1 MKIKTLLIVGLL
13 FSVANIFA
21 QIPTGYYDGTAG
33 LSGSALK
40 TKLSSI
46 ISSGHQTKSYDALDD
61 EYPNSDKD
69 SYYEKDGTVLDIY
82 SENPTETDP
91 YVYQFG
97 VKKCGNYKI
106 EGDCYNKEH
115 IFPQG
120 YFNKASP
127 MVSDIHHIVPTDG
140 KVNGMRSN
148 FPFGNVG
155 SSVSYTSKNG
165 SKLGTSN
172 SVNYSG
178 KVFEPINEFK
188 GDVARMIFYFAT
200 RYEAK
205 LKDFDANDILTNT
218 SFPGIQ
224 SWELEVLKQWH
235 TQDPVSQREIDRN
248 NAAYTYQGNRN
259 PYIDHPVYVSAVWG
273 GSTPVTD
280 TESPSTPTNLTVTN
294 TTASSI
300 SLTWNASTDNVGV
313 SAYEIYLDGVFQIAV
328 SGTTG
333 TINGLAPSTTYNF
346 YIIARDAAGNL
357 SSASNTASGTTL
369 AGSGGTPISCGTE
382 NFENIPTNTSGGD
395 QNYLARTWTSN
406 GITWNASAARTDQTI
421 NNKAITVEN
430 GALSSSTI
438 SGGISSLTV
447 KTQMKFTGNPGKFN
461 LYINGDMVGQIP
473 YSSTVTTTTIPNINI
488 AGNITIN
495 ITDNSAVGTG
505 TRGRVAFDDLS
516 WTCYSPLSTN
526 EVEKVRWNIYPNPVK
541 NNILFVNGKDIQKIK
556 RIEIYNISGALVQVV
571 ENPFSKGNNIQL
583 RNLNKGVYILK
594 AENTTQKFIVE

>member
-259 PYIDHPVYVSAVWG
+259 PFIDHPEYVALIWG
-273 GSTPVTD
+273 TTTPD
-280 TESPSTPTNLTVTN
+280 TEAPTTPTNLIVTGS
-294 TTASSI
+294 TSSTI
-300 SLTWNASTDNVGV
+300 SLSWTDSTDNIMV
-313 SAYEIYLDGVFQIAV
+313 ATYDIYLDGTLKTSSASNSATV
-328 SGTTG
+328 TG
-333 TINGLAPSTTYNF
+333 LNPSTTYTF
-346 YIIARDAAGNL
+346 YIKAKDAAGNT
-357 SSASNTASGTTL
+357 SSQSNTVTGTTTENT
-369 AGSGGTPISCGTE
+369 GGGGNNNNTTCGTE
-382 NFENIPTNTSGGD
+382 NFEGISGTPNTYETINWTN
-395 QNYLARTWTSN
+395 N
-406 GITWNASAARTDQTI
+406 GITWTATDSRSDQTI
-421 NNKAITVEN
+421 NNKAITVRN
-430 GALSSSTI
+430 GTLSSSTI
-438 SGGISSLTV
+438 SGGISSLTI
-447 KTQMKFTGNPGKFN
+447 KTQLKFSGTNGSFKLF
-461 LYINGDMVGQIP
+461 INGIEKGTIP
-473 YSSTVTTTTIPNINI
+473 YSDTVTTTTISNINVS
-488 AGNITIN
+488 GNVTISIQN
-495 ITDNSAVGTG
+495 NST
-505 TRGRVAFDDLS
+505 TSNRVAFDDLS
-516 WTCYSPLSTN
+516 WTCYNGLGTSEIKSN
-526 EVEKVRWNIYPNPVK
+526 KFSIYPNPVK
-541 NNILFVNGKDIQKIK
+541 NNTLFVNGKNIEKIK
-556 RIEIYNISGALVQVV
+556 RLEIYNMNGILVQVI
-571 ENPFSKGNNIQL
+571 EKPFNNK
-583 RNLNKGVYILK
+583 NYITLK
-594 AENTTQKFIVE
+594 NTTKGMYLLKFDNNSFKFLVE

>member
-259 PYIDHPVYVSAVWG
+259 PFIDHQEYVAQIWG
-273 GSTPVTD
+273 TTTPD
-280 TESPSTPTNLTVTN
+280 TENPSTPTNLIVTGS
-294 TTASSI
+294 TSSTI
-300 SLTWNASTDNVGV
+300 SLSWTASTDNIMV
-313 SAYEIYLDGVFQIAV
+313 ATYDIYLDGTLKTSSATNSATV
-328 SGTTG
+328 TG
-333 TINGLAPSTTYNF
+333 LNPSTTYTF
-346 YIIARDAAGNL
+346 FIKAKDAAGNT
-357 SSASNTASGTTL
+357 SNQSNTATGTTTENTGGNDG
-369 AGSGGTPISCGTE
+369 GSTTSCGTE
-382 NFENIPTNTSGGD
+382 DFEGVSGAVNT
-395 QNYLARTWTSN
+395 YKTVTWNNN
-406 GITWNASAARTDQTI
+406 GITWTATDSRSDQTI
-421 NNKAITVEN
+421 NNKAITVRN
-430 GALSSSTI
+430 GTLSSSTI
-438 SGGISSLTV
+438 SGGISSLTI
-447 KTQMKFTGNPGKFN
+447 KTQLKFSGTSGSFKLF
-461 LYINGDMVGQIP
+461 INGVEKGTIP
-473 YSSTVTTTTIPNINI
+473 YNNTITNTTISNINI
-488 AGNITIN
+488 SGNITISIQSN
-495 ITDNSAVGTG
+495 STTDN
-505 TRGRVAFDDLS
+505 RVAFDDLS
-516 WTCYSPLSTN
+516 WNCYNGLGTDETTVNKFS
-526 EVEKVRWNIYPNPVK
+526 IYPNPVK
-541 NNILFVNGKDIQKIK
+541 NNTLFVNGKNIEKIK
-556 RIEIYNISGALVQVV
+556 RVEIYNVNGILVQVAQK
-571 ENPFSKGNNIQL
+571 PF
-583 RNLNKGVYILK
+583 LNKNYLVLK
-594 AENTTQKFIVE
+594 NLPKGIYFAKFDDNAQKFVVE

>member
-33 LSGSALK
+33 LSGAALK

-259 PYIDHPVYVSAVWG
+259 PFIDHPEYVALIWG
-273 GSTPVTD
+273 TTTPD
-280 TESPSTPTNLTVTN
+280 TEAPSTPTNLIVTGS
-294 TTASSI
+294 TSSTI
-300 SLTWNASTDNVGV
+300 SLSWTASTDNIIV
-313 SAYEIYLDGVFQIAV
+313 SAYDIYVDGTLKTFSASNSATV
-328 SGTTG
+328 TG
-333 TINGLAPSTTYNF
+333 LNPSTTYTF
-346 YIIARDAAGNL
+346 FIKAKDATGNT
-357 SSASNTASGTTL
+357 SNQSNTATGTTTENTGGG
-369 AGSGGTPISCGTE
+369 GSTGTTCGTE
-382 NFENIPTNTSGGD
+382 TFETIPASSSSYST
-395 QNYLARTWTSN
+395 RTWTSN
-406 GITWNASAARTDQTI
+406 SITWTATDARTDQNL
-421 NNKAITVEN
+421 NNRAILIQN
-430 GALSSSTI
+430 GSLTSSTI
-438 SGGISSLTV
+438 SGGIGSLTV
-447 KTQMKFTGNPGKFN
+447 STKQYYSGSAGSFN
-461 LYINGDMVGQIP
+461 LLINGTVVGTIP
-473 YSSTVTTTTIPNINI
+473 YTSSTTSSGGTITTTTISNINLT
-488 AGNITIN
+488 GNNVIKLTN
-495 ITDNSAVGTG
+495 NSTS
-505 TRGRVAFDDLS
+505 TRVAIDDLS
-516 WTCYSPLSTN
+516 WTCYSGLSTTEN
-526 EVEKVRWNIYPNPVK
+526 NKVSLNIYPNPVK
-541 NNILFVNGKDIQKIK
+541 NNTLFVNGKNIEKIN
-556 RIEIYNISGALVQVV
+556 RLEIYNMNGILVQVI
-571 ENPFSKGNNIQL
+571 EKPFS
-583 RNLNKGVYILK
+583 NKNYITLK
-594 AENTTQKFIVE
+594 NTTKGMYLLKFDNNSFKFLVE

>member
-248 NAAYTYQGNRN
+248 NAAYTYQRNRN
-259 PYIDHPVYVSAVWG
+259 PFIDHPEYVDLIWG
-273 GSTPVTD
+273 TTTPD
-280 TESPSTPTNLTVTN
+280 TEAPSTPTNLIVTGS
-294 TTASSI
+294 TSSTI
-300 SLTWNASTDNVGV
+300 SLSWTASTDNIMV
-313 SAYEIYLDGVFQIAV
+313 ATYDIYLDGTLKTSSSSNSITV
-328 SGTTG
+328 TG
-333 TINGLAPSTTYNF
+333 LNPSTTYSF
-346 YIIARDAAGNL
+346 YVKAKDAAGNT
-357 SSASNTASGTTL
+357 SSQSNTTTGTTTENTGGNDG
-369 AGSGGTPISCGTE
+369 GSTTSCGTE
-382 NFENIPTNTSGGD
+382 DFEEASGAVNT
-395 QNYLARTWTSN
+395 YKTVTWSNN
-406 GITWNASAARTDQTI
+406 GITWTATDSRSDQTI
-421 NNKAITVEN
+421 NNKAITVRN
-430 GALSSSTI
+430 GTLSSSTI
-438 SGGISSLTV
+438 SGGISSLTI
-447 KTQMKFTGNPGKFN
+447 KTQLKFSGTNGSFKLF
-461 LYINGDMVGQIP
+461 INGVEKGTIP
-473 YSSTVTTTTIPNINI
+473 YSDTVTTTTISNINVS
-488 AGNITIN
+488 GNVTISIQN
-495 ITDNSAVGTG
+495 NST
-505 TRGRVAFDDLS
+505 TSNRVAFDDLS
-516 WTCYSPLSTN
+516 WTCYNGLGTDETTVNKFS
-526 EVEKVRWNIYPNPVK
+526 IYPNPVK
-541 NNILFVNGKDIQKIK
+541 NNTLYVTGKNIEKIK
-556 RIEIYNISGALVQVV
+556 RVEIYNVNGILVQVA
-571 ENPFSKGNNIQL
+571 EKPF
-583 RNLNKGVYILK
+583 LNKNNLVLK
-594 AENTTQKFIVE
+594 NLPKGIYFAKFDDNSQKFLVE

>member
-259 PYIDHPVYVSAVWG
+259 PFIDHQEYVAQIWG
-273 GSTPVTD
+273 TTTPD
-280 TESPSTPTNLTVTN
+280 TENPSTPTNLIVTGS
-294 TTASSI
+294 TSSTI
-300 SLTWNASTDNVGV
+300 SLSWTASTDNIMV
-313 SAYEIYLDGVFQIAV
+313 ATYDIYLDGTLKTSSSSNSITV
-328 SGTTG
+328 TG
-333 TINGLAPSTTYNF
+333 LNPSTTYSF
-346 YIIARDAAGNL
+346 YVKAKDAAGNT
-357 SSASNTASGTTL
+357 SSQSNTTTGTTTENTGGNDG
-369 AGSGGTPISCGTE
+369 GSTTSCGTE
-382 NFENIPTNTSGGD
+382 DFEGVSGAVNT
-395 QNYLARTWTSN
+395 YKTVTWNNN
-406 GITWNASAARTDQTI
+406 GITWTATDSRSDQTI
-421 NNKAITVEN
+421 NNKAITVRN
-430 GALSSSTI
+430 GTLSSSTI
-438 SGGISSLTV
+438 SGGISSLTI
-447 KTQMKFTGNPGKFN
+447 KTQLKFSGTSGSFKLF
-461 LYINGDMVGQIP
+461 INGVEKGTIP
-473 YSSTVTTTTIPNINI
+473 YNNTITNTTISNINI
-488 AGNITIN
+488 SGNITISIQSN
-495 ITDNSAVGTG
+495 NTTDN
-505 TRGRVAFDDLS
+505 RVAFDDLS
-516 WTCYSPLSTN
+516 WNCYNGLGTDETTVNKFS
-526 EVEKVRWNIYPNPVK
+526 IYPNPVK
-541 NNILFVNGKDIQKIK
+541 NNTLFVNGKNIEKIN
-556 RIEIYNISGALVQVV
+556 RLEIYNMNGILVQVI
-571 ENPFSKGNNIQL
+571 EKPFS
-583 RNLNKGVYILK
+583 NKNFISLK
-594 AENTTQKFIVE
+594 NTTKGMYLLKFDNNSFKFLVE

>member
-259 PYIDHPVYVSAVWG
+259 PFIDHQEYVAQIWG
-273 GSTPVTD
+273 TTTPD
-280 TESPSTPTNLTVTN
+280 TENPSTPTNLIVTGS
-294 TTASSI
+294 TSSTI
-300 SLTWNASTDNVGV
+300 SLSWTASTDNIMV
-313 SAYEIYLDGVFQIAV
+313 ATYDIYLDGTLKTSSSSNSITV
-328 SGTTG
+328 TG
-333 TINGLAPSTTYNF
+333 LNPSTTYSF
-346 YIIARDAAGNL
+346 YVKAKDAAGNT
-357 SSASNTASGTTL
+357 SSQSNTTTGTTTENTGGNDG
-369 AGSGGTPISCGTE
+369 GSTTSCGTE
-382 NFENIPTNTSGGD
+382 DFEGVSGAVNT
-395 QNYLARTWTSN
+395 YKTVTWTNN
-406 GITWNASAARTDQTI
+406 GITWTATDSRSDQTI
-421 NNKAITVEN
+421 NNKAITVRN
-430 GALSSSTI
+430 GTLSSSTI
-438 SGGISSLTV
+438 SGGISSLTI
-447 KTQMKFTGNPGKFN
+447 KTQLKFSGTNGSFKLF
-461 LYINGDMVGQIP
+461 INGVEKGTIP
-473 YSSTVTTTTIPNINI
+473 YSDTVTTTTISNINVS
-488 AGNITIN
+488 GNVTISIQN
-495 ITDNSAVGTG
+495 NST
-505 TRGRVAFDDLS
+505 TSNRVAFDDLS
-516 WTCYSPLSTN
+516 WTCYNDLATSEIKSN
-526 EVEKVRWNIYPNPVK
+526 KFSIYPNPIK
-541 NNILFVNGKDIQKIK
+541 NNMLFVESENLSKIK
-556 RIEIYNISGALVQVV
+556 KVEIYNTSGVLVQVA
-571 ENPFSKGNNIQL
+571 EKPF
-583 RNLNKGVYILK
+583 LNKNYLVLK
-594 AENTTQKFIVE
+594 NLPKGIYFAKFDDNAQKFLVE

>member
-248 NAAYTYQGNRN
+248 NAAYTYQRNRN
-259 PYIDHPVYVSAVWG
+259 PFIDHPEYVDLIWG
-273 GSTPVTD
+273 TTTPD
-280 TESPSTPTNLTVTN
+280 TEAPSTPTNLIVTGS
-294 TTASSI
+294 TSSTI
-300 SLTWNASTDNVGV
+300 SLSWTASTDNIIVA
-313 SAYEIYLDGVFQIAV
+313 AYDIYLDGTLKTSSSSNSITV
-328 SGTTG
+328 TG
-333 TINGLAPSTTYNF
+333 LNPSTTYSF
-346 YIIARDAAGNL
+346 YVKAKDAAGNT
-357 SSASNTASGTTL
+357 SSQSNTTTGTTTENTGGNDG
-369 AGSGGTPISCGTE
+369 GSTTSCGTE
-382 NFENIPTNTSGGD
+382 DFEGVSGAVNT
-395 QNYLARTWTSN
+395 YKTVTWNNN
-406 GITWNASAARTDQTI
+406 GITWTATDSRSDQTI
-421 NNKAITVEN
+421 NNKAITVRN
-430 GALSSSTI
+430 GTLSSSSI
-438 SGGISSLTV
+438 SGGISSLTI
-447 KTQMKFTGNPGKFN
+447 KTQLKFSGTNGSFKLF
-461 LYINGDMVGQIP
+461 INGVEKGTIP
-473 YSSTVTTTTIPNINI
+473 YSDTVTTTTISNINVS
-488 AGNITIN
+488 GNVTISIQN
-495 ITDNSAVGTG
+495 NST
-505 TRGRVAFDDLS
+505 TSNRVAFDDLS
-516 WTCYSPLSTN
+516 WTCYNGLGTDETTVNKFS
-526 EVEKVRWNIYPNPVK
+526 IYPNPVK
-541 NNILFVNGKDIQKIK
+541 NNTLYVTGKNIEKIN
-556 RIEIYNISGALVQVV
+556 RLEIYNMNGILVQVI
-571 ENPFSKGNNIQL
+571 EKPFS
-583 RNLNKGVYILK
+583 NKNFISLK
-594 AENTTQKFIVE
+594 NTTKGMYLLKFDNNSFKFLVE

>member
-248 NAAYTYQGNRN
+248 NAAYTYQRNRN
-259 PYIDHPVYVSAVWG
+259 PFIDHPEYVDLIWG
-273 GSTPVTD
+273 TTTPD
-280 TESPSTPTNLTVTN
+280 TEAPSTPTNLIVTGS
-294 TTASSI
+294 TSSTI
-300 SLTWNASTDNVGV
+300 SLSWTASTDNIMV
-313 SAYEIYLDGVFQIAV
+313 ATYDIYLDGTLKTSSSSNSITV
-328 SGTTG
+328 TG
-333 TINGLAPSTTYNF
+333 LNPSTTYSF
-346 YIIARDAAGNL
+346 YVKAKDAAGNT
-357 SSASNTASGTTL
+357 SSQSNTTTGTTTENTGGNDG
-369 AGSGGTPISCGTE
+369 GSTTSCGTE
-382 NFENIPTNTSGGD
+382 DFEGVSGAVNT
-395 QNYLARTWTSN
+395 YKTVTWTNN
-406 GITWNASAARTDQTI
+406 GITWTATDSRSDQTI
-421 NNKAITVEN
+421 NNKAITVRN
-430 GALSSSTI
+430 GTLSSSTI
-438 SGGISSLTV
+438 SGGISSLTI
-447 KTQMKFTGNPGKFN
+447 KTQLKFSGTNGSFKLF
-461 LYINGDMVGQIP
+461 INGIEKGTIP
-473 YSSTVTTTTIPNINI
+473 YSDTVTTTTISNINVS
-488 AGNITIN
+488 GNVTISIQN
-495 ITDNSAVGTG
+495 NST
-505 TRGRVAFDDLS
+505 TSNRVAFDDLS
-516 WTCYSPLSTN
+516 WTCYNGLGTDETTVNKFS
-526 EVEKVRWNIYPNPVK
+526 IYPNPVK
-541 NNILFVNGKDIQKIK
+541 NNTLFVNGKNIEKIN
-556 RIEIYNISGALVQVV
+556 RLEIYNMNGILVQVI
-571 ENPFSKGNNIQL
+571 EKPFNNK
-583 RNLNKGVYILK
+583 NYITLK
-594 AENTTQKFIVE
+594 NTTKGMYLLKFDNNSFKFLVE

>member
-21 QIPTGYYDGTAG
+21 QIPTGYYDGTVG
-33 LSGSALK
+33 LTGAALK

-155 SSVSYTSKNG
+155 SSVSYTSENG

-178 KVFEPINEFK
+178 KVFEPIDEFK

-205 LKDFDANDILTNT
+205 LKDFDTNDILTNT

-248 NAAYTYQGNRN
+248 NAAYTYQRNRN
-259 PYIDHPVYVSAVWG
+259 PFIDHPEYVDLIWG
-273 GSTPVTD
+273 TTTPD
-280 TESPSTPTNLTVTN
+280 TEAPSTPTNLIVTGS
-294 TTASSI
+294 TSSTI
-300 SLTWNASTDNVGV
+300 SLSWTASTDNIMV
-313 SAYEIYLDGVFQIAV
+313 ATYDIYLDGTLKTSSSSNSITV
-328 SGTTG
+328 TG
-333 TINGLAPSTTYNF
+333 LNPSTTYSF
-346 YIIARDAAGNL
+346 YVKAKDAAGNT
-357 SSASNTASGTTL
+357 SSQSNTTTGTTTENTGGNDG
-369 AGSGGTPISCGTE
+369 GSTTSCGTE
-382 NFENIPTNTSGGD
+382 DFEGVSGAVNT
-395 QNYLARTWTSN
+395 YKTVTWTNN
-406 GITWNASAARTDQTI
+406 GITWTATDSRSDQTI
-421 NNKAITVEN
+421 NNKAITVRN
-430 GALSSSTI
+430 GTLSSSTI
-438 SGGISSLTV
+438 SGGISSLTI
-447 KTQMKFTGNPGKFN
+447 KTQLKFSGTNGSFKLF
-461 LYINGDMVGQIP
+461 INGVEKGTIP
-473 YSSTVTTTTIPNINI
+473 YSDTVTTTTISNINVS
-488 AGNITIN
+488 GNVTISIQN
-495 ITDNSAVGTG
+495 NST
-505 TRGRVAFDDLS
+505 TSNRVAFDDLS
-516 WTCYSPLSTN
+516 WTCYNGLGTDETTVNKFS
-526 EVEKVRWNIYPNPVK
+526 IYPNPVK
-541 NNILFVNGKDIQKIK
+541 NNTLYVTGKNIEKIK
-556 RIEIYNISGALVQVV
+556 RVEIYNVNGILVQVIEKPFNNKNYITLKNPTKGMYLLKFDNNSFKFLV
-571 ENPFSKGNNIQL
+571 E
-583 RNLNKGVYILK
+583 
-594 AENTTQKFIVE
+594 

>member
-248 NAAYTYQGNRN
+248 NAAYTYQRNRN
-259 PYIDHPVYVSAVWG
+259 PFIDHPEYVDLIWG
-273 GSTPVTD
+273 TTTPD
-280 TESPSTPTNLTVTN
+280 TEAPSTPTNLIVTGS
-294 TTASSI
+294 TSSTI
-300 SLTWNASTDNVGV
+300 SLSWTASTDNIMV
-313 SAYEIYLDGVFQIAV
+313 ATYDIYLDGTLKTSSSSNSITV
-328 SGTTG
+328 TG
-333 TINGLAPSTTYNF
+333 LNPSTTYSF
-346 YIIARDAAGNL
+346 YVKAKDAAGNT
-357 SSASNTASGTTL
+357 SSQSNTTTGTTTENTGGNDG
-369 AGSGGTPISCGTE
+369 GSTTSCGTE
-382 NFENIPTNTSGGD
+382 DFEGVSGAVNT
-395 QNYLARTWTSN
+395 YKTVTWNNN
-406 GITWNASAARTDQTI
+406 GITWTATDSRSDQTI
-421 NNKAITVEN
+421 NNKAITVRN
-430 GALSSSTI
+430 GTLSSSTI
-438 SGGISSLTV
+438 SGGISSLTI
-447 KTQMKFTGNPGKFN
+447 KTQLKFSGTNGSFKLF
-461 LYINGDMVGQIP
+461 INGVEKGTIP
-473 YSSTVTTTTIPNINI
+473 YSDTVTTTTISNINVS
-488 AGNITIN
+488 GNVTISIQSN
-495 ITDNSAVGTG
+495 STTDN
-505 TRGRVAFDDLS
+505 RVAFDDLS
-516 WTCYSPLSTN
+516 WNCYNGLGTDETTVNKFS
-526 EVEKVRWNIYPNPVK
+526 IYPNPVK
-541 NNILFVNGKDIQKIK
+541 NNTLYVTGKNIEKIK
-556 RIEIYNISGALVQVV
+556 RLEIYNMNGILVQVIEKPFNNKNYITLKNPTKGMYLLKFDNNSFKFLV
-571 ENPFSKGNNIQL
+571 E
-583 RNLNKGVYILK
+583 
-594 AENTTQKFIVE
+594 

>member
-1 MKIKTLLIVGLL
+1 MRIKTLLIVGLL

-259 PYIDHPVYVSAVWG
+259 PFIDHQEYVAQMWG
-273 GSTPVTD
+273 TTTPD
-280 TESPSTPTNLTVTN
+280 TEAPSTPTSLTGTGS
-294 TTASSI
+294 TSSSI
-300 SLTWNASTDNVGV
+300 SLSWTASTDNIIVAAYDIYVDGTLKTSSTSN
-313 SAYEIYLDGVFQIAV
+313 SATV
-328 SGTTG
+328 TG
-333 TINGLAPSTTYNF
+333 LNPSTTYTF
-346 YIIARDAAGNL
+346 YIKAKDAAGNR
-357 SSASNTASGTTL
+357 SSQSNTVTGTTTENT
-369 AGSGGTPISCGTE
+369 GGGGNNNNTTCGTE
-382 NFENIPTNTSGGD
+382 NFEGISGTPNTYETINWTN
-395 QNYLARTWTSN
+395 N
-406 GITWNASAARTDQTI
+406 GITWTATDSRSDQTI
-421 NNKAITVEN
+421 NNKAITVRN
-430 GALSSSTI
+430 GTLSSSTI
-438 SGGISSLTV
+438 SGGISSLTI
-447 KTQMKFTGNPGKFN
+447 KTQLKFSGTNGSFKLF
-461 LYINGDMVGQIP
+461 INGVEKGTIP
-473 YSSTVTTTTIPNINI
+473 YSDTVTTTTISNINVS
-488 AGNITIN
+488 GNVTISIQN
-495 ITDNSAVGTG
+495 NST
-505 TRGRVAFDDLS
+505 TSNRVAFDDLS
-516 WTCYSPLSTN
+516 WTCYNGLGTDETTVNKFS
-526 EVEKVRWNIYPNPVK
+526 IYPNPVK
-541 NNILFVNGKDIQKIK
+541 NNTLYVTGKNIEKIK
-556 RIEIYNISGALVQVV
+556 RVEIYNVNGILVQVI
-571 ENPFSKGNNIQL
+571 EKPFNNK
-583 RNLNKGVYILK
+583 NYITLK
-594 AENTTQKFIVE
+594 NTTKGMYLLKFDNNSYKFVVE

>member
-21 QIPTGYYDGTAG
+21 QIPTGYYDGTVG
-33 LSGSALK
+33 LTGAALK
-40 TKLSSI
+40 TKLSQI
-46 ISSGHQTKSYDALDD
+46 ITSGHQTKSYDALDD

-259 PYIDHPVYVSAVWG
+259 PFIDHQEYVAQIWG
-273 GSTPVTD
+273 TTTPD
-280 TESPSTPTNLTVTN
+280 TENPSTPTNLIVTGS
-294 TTASSI
+294 TSSTI
-300 SLTWNASTDNVGV
+300 SLSWTASTDNIMV
-313 SAYEIYLDGVFQIAV
+313 ATYDIYLDGTLKTSSATNSATV
-328 SGTTG
+328 TG
-333 TINGLAPSTTYNF
+333 LNPSTTYTF
-346 YIIARDAAGNL
+346 YIKAKDAAGNI
-357 SSASNTASGTTL
+357 SSQSNTVTGTTTENT
-369 AGSGGTPISCGTE
+369 GGGGNNNNTTCGTE
-382 NFENIPTNTSGGD
+382 NFEGISGTPNTYETI
-395 QNYLARTWTSN
+395 NWTST
-406 GITWNASAARTDQTI
+406 GITWTATDSRSDQTI
-421 NNKAITVEN
+421 NNKAITVRN
-430 GALSSSTI
+430 GKLSSSPI
-438 SGGISSLTV
+438 SGGIGNLTV
-447 KTQMKFTGNPGKFN
+447 TTQLKFSGTNGNFKLF
-461 LYINGDMVGQIP
+461 INGVEKGTIP
-473 YSSTVTTTTIPNINI
+473 YSDTVTTTTISNINVS
-488 AGNITIN
+488 GNVTISIQN
-495 ITDNSAVGTG
+495 NST
-505 TRGRVAFDDLS
+505 TSNRVAFDDLS
-516 WTCYSPLSTN
+516 WTCYNGLGTDETTVNKFS
-526 EVEKVRWNIYPNPVK
+526 IYPNPVK
-541 NNILFVNGKDIQKIK
+541 NNTLYVSGKNIEKIK
-556 RIEIYNISGALVQVV
+556 RVEIYNVNGILVQVIEKPFNNKNYITLKNPTKGMYLLKFDNNSFKFVV
-571 ENPFSKGNNIQL
+571 E
-583 RNLNKGVYILK
+583 
-594 AENTTQKFIVE
+594 

>member
-248 NAAYTYQGNRN
+248 NAAYTYQRNRN
-259 PYIDHPVYVSAVWG
+259 PFIDHPEYVDLIWG
-273 GSTPVTD
+273 TTTPD
-280 TESPSTPTNLTVTN
+280 TEAPSTPTNLIVTGS
-294 TTASSI
+294 TSSTI
-300 SLTWNASTDNVGV
+300 SLSWTASTDNIMV
-313 SAYEIYLDGVFQIAV
+313 ATYDIYLDGTLKTSSSSNSITV
-328 SGTTG
+328 TG
-333 TINGLAPSTTYNF
+333 LNPSTTYSF
-346 YIIARDAAGNL
+346 YVKAKDAAGNT
-357 SSASNTASGTTL
+357 SSQSNTTTGTTTENTGGNDG
-369 AGSGGTPISCGTE
+369 GSTTSCGTE
-382 NFENIPTNTSGGD
+382 DFEGVSGAVNT
-395 QNYLARTWTSN
+395 YKTVTWTNN
-406 GITWNASAARTDQTI
+406 GITWTATDSRSDQTI
-421 NNKAITVEN
+421 NNKAITVRN
-430 GALSSSTI
+430 GTLSSSTI
-438 SGGISSLTV
+438 SGGISSLTI
-447 KTQMKFTGNPGKFN
+447 KTQLKFSGTNGSFKLF
-461 LYINGDMVGQIP
+461 INGVEKGTIP
-473 YSSTVTTTTIPNINI
+473 YSDTVTTTTISNINVS
-488 AGNITIN
+488 GNVTISIQN
-495 ITDNSAVGTG
+495 NST
-505 TRGRVAFDDLS
+505 TSNRVAFDDLS
-516 WTCYSPLSTN
+516 WTCYNGLGTDETTVNKFS
-526 EVEKVRWNIYPNPVK
+526 IYPNPVK
-541 NNILFVNGKDIQKIK
+541 NNTLYVTGKNIEKIK
-556 RIEIYNISGALVQVV
+556 RVEIYNVNGILVQVI
-571 ENPFSKGNNIQL
+571 EKPFNNK
-583 RNLNKGVYILK
+583 NYITLK
-594 AENTTQKFIVE
+594 NTTKGMYLLKFDNNSFKFLVE

>member
-33 LSGSALK
+33 LTGAALK
-40 TKLSSI
+40 TKLSQI
-46 ISSGHQTKSYDALDD
+46 ITSGHQTKSYDALDD

-235 TQDPVSQREIDRN
+235 TNDPVSQREIDRN

-259 PYIDHPVYVSAVWG
+259 PFIDQPEYVALIWG
-273 GSTPVTD
+273 TTTPD
-280 TESPSTPTNLTVTN
+280 TEAPSTPTNLIVTGS
-294 TTASSI
+294 TSSTI
-300 SLTWNASTDNVGV
+300 SLSWTASTDNIMV
-313 SAYEIYLDGVFQIAV
+313 ATYDIYLDGTLKTSSATNSATV
-328 SGTTG
+328 TG
-333 TINGLAPSTTYNF
+333 LNPSTTYTF
-346 YIIARDAAGNL
+346 YIKAKDAAGNT
-357 SSASNTASGTTL
+357 SNQSNTATGTTKENTGGNDG
-369 AGSGGTPISCGTE
+369 GSTTSCGTE
-382 NFENIPTNTSGGD
+382 DFEEASGAVNT
-395 QNYLARTWTSN
+395 YKTVTWTNN
-406 GITWNASAARTDQTI
+406 GITWTATDSRSDQTI
-421 NNKAITVEN
+421 NNKAITVRN
-430 GALSSSTI
+430 GTLSSSSI
-438 SGGISSLTV
+438 SGGISSLTI
-447 KTQMKFTGNPGKFN
+447 KTQLKFSGTSGSFKLF
-461 LYINGDMVGQIP
+461 INGVEKGTIP
-473 YSSTVTTTTIPNINI
+473 YNNTITNTTISNINI
-488 AGNITIN
+488 SGNITISIQSN
-495 ITDNSAVGTG
+495 STTDN
-505 TRGRVAFDDLS
+505 RVAFDDLS
-516 WTCYSPLSTN
+516 WNCYNGLGTD
-526 EVEKVRWNIYPNPVK
+526 ETKVNKFSIYPNPVK
-541 NNILFVNGKDIQKIK
+541 NNTLYVTGKNIEKIK
-556 RIEIYNISGALVQVV
+556 RVEIYNVNGILVQVIEKPFNNKNYITLKNATKGMYFLKFDNNSYKFVV
-571 ENPFSKGNNIQL
+571 E
-583 RNLNKGVYILK
+583 
-594 AENTTQKFIVE
+594 

>member
-259 PYIDHPVYVSAVWG
+259 PFIDHQEYVAQIWG
-273 GSTPVTD
+273 TTTPD
-280 TESPSTPTNLTVTN
+280 TENPSTPTNLIVTGS
-294 TTASSI
+294 TSSTI
-300 SLTWNASTDNVGV
+300 SLSWTASTDNIMV
-313 SAYEIYLDGVFQIAV
+313 ATYDIYLDGTLKTSSATNSATV
-328 SGTTG
+328 TG
-333 TINGLAPSTTYNF
+333 LNPSTTYTF
-346 YIIARDAAGNL
+346 YIKAKDAAGNI
-357 SSASNTASGTTL
+357 SSQSNTVTGTTTENT
-369 AGSGGTPISCGTE
+369 GGGGNNNNTTCGTE
-382 NFENIPTNTSGGD
+382 NFEGISGTPNTYETI
-395 QNYLARTWTSN
+395 NWTST
-406 GITWNASAARTDQTI
+406 GITWTATDSRSDQTI
-421 NNKAITVEN
+421 NNKAITVRN
-430 GALSSSTI
+430 GTLSSSTI
-438 SGGISSLTV
+438 SGGISSLTI
-447 KTQMKFTGNPGKFN
+447 KTQLKFSGTNGSFKLF
-461 LYINGDMVGQIP
+461 INGVEKGTIP
-473 YSSTVTTTTIPNINI
+473 YSDTVTTTTISNINVS
-488 AGNITIN
+488 GNVTISIQN
-495 ITDNSAVGTG
+495 NST
-505 TRGRVAFDDLS
+505 TSNRVAFDDLS
-516 WTCYSPLSTN
+516 WTCYNGLGTDETTVNKFS
-526 EVEKVRWNIYPNPVK
+526 IYPNPVK
-541 NNILFVNGKDIQKIK
+541 NNTLYVTGKNIEKIK
-556 RIEIYNISGALVQVV
+556 RVEIYNVNGILVQVI
-571 ENPFSKGNNIQL
+571 EKPFNNK
-583 RNLNKGVYILK
+583 NYITLK
-594 AENTTQKFIVE
+594 NTTKGMYLLKFDNNSFKFLVE

>member
-248 NAAYTYQGNRN
+248 NAAYTYQRNRN
-259 PYIDHPVYVSAVWG
+259 PFIDHPEYVDLIWG
-273 GSTPVTD
+273 TTTPD
-280 TESPSTPTNLTVTN
+280 TEAPSTPTNLIVTGS
-294 TTASSI
+294 TSSTI
-300 SLTWNASTDNVGV
+300 SLSWTASTDNIMV
-313 SAYEIYLDGVFQIAV
+313 ATYDIYLDGTLKTSSSSNSITV
-328 SGTTG
+328 TG
-333 TINGLAPSTTYNF
+333 LNPSTTYSF
-346 YIIARDAAGNL
+346 YVKAKDAAGNT
-357 SSASNTASGTTL
+357 SSQSNTTTGTTTENTGGNDG
-369 AGSGGTPISCGTE
+369 GSTTSCGTE
-382 NFENIPTNTSGGD
+382 DFEGVSGAVNT
-395 QNYLARTWTSN
+395 YKTVTWNNN
-406 GITWNASAARTDQTI
+406 GITWTATDSRSDQTI
-421 NNKAITVEN
+421 NNKAITVRN
-430 GALSSSTI
+430 GTLSSSTI
-438 SGGISSLTV
+438 SGGISSLTI
-447 KTQMKFTGNPGKFN
+447 KTQLKFSGTNGSFKLF
-461 LYINGDMVGQIP
+461 INGVEKGTIP
-473 YSSTVTTTTIPNINI
+473 YSDTVTTTTISNINVS
-488 AGNITIN
+488 GNVTISIQN
-495 ITDNSAVGTG
+495 NST
-505 TRGRVAFDDLS
+505 TSNRVAFDDLS
-516 WTCYSPLSTN
+516 WTCYNGLGTDETTVNKFS
-526 EVEKVRWNIYPNPVK
+526 IYPNPVK
-541 NNILFVNGKDIQKIK
+541 NNTLYVTGKNIEKIK
-556 RIEIYNISGALVQVV
+556 RLEIYNMNGILVQVIEKPFNNKNYITLKNPTKGMYLLKFDNNSFKFLV
-571 ENPFSKGNNIQL
+571 E
-583 RNLNKGVYILK
+583 
-594 AENTTQKFIVE
+594 